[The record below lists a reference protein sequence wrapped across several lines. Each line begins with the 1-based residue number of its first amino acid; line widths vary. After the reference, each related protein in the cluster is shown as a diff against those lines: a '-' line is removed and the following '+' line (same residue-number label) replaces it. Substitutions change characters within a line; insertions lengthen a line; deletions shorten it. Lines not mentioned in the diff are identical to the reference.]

1 MVRLSWPFFAAQV
14 VIVCSGLFDVIIAGN
29 YGTLELAA
37 ISIGAAFWG
46 TSFSF
51 FFGAIQG
58 VAPIIGKNFGAL
70 RFSEIGVCFRAA
82 LIVGSLLG
90 CFGSVLMATSA
101 RRIFIYSGV
110 PIQLLELT
118 VDYVS
123 LVAWS
128 LPAALIARCFLSLSA
143 SVKRPKPIFYINL
156 CALAI
161 KAPLSYTLMYGALGM
176 PELGLKGCAVGTIAM
191 FMFMGCAGLITASRS
206 NEYRK
211 FFIARALGYAELR
224 QCHRILVLGLPIGM
238 ASVLE
243 VGSLTGMA
251 FIVVSL
257 GSTYVAAQQ
266 IMVSIVGLM
275 FLIPFSI
282 SFATQTLVSNA
293 IGRGSIG
300 DARDVAASSVWLSS
314 FFGAAGSALLYF
326 SQTSLFSIYTSDFET
341 KQAIESVLVVYMPY
355 IFFDAIQIVAAG
367 ALRGCEKTLLPSIVY
382 FISLWGVGLFGGYV
396 FTHGISLNT
405 ELIPD
410 ISGRGLMGVWLTGA
424 LSLAICAF
432 SFIFILNLWPN
443 PRRHSFLVN
452 WDLKLNEN

>member
-1 MVRLSWPFFAAQV
+1 M
-14 VIVCSGLFDVIIAGN
+14 LF
-29 YGTLELAA
+29 
-37 ISIGAAFWG
+37 
-46 TSFSF
+46 
-51 FFGAIQG
+51 
-58 VAPIIGKNFGAL
+58 
-70 RFSEIGVCFRAA
+70 
-82 LIVGSLLG
+82 
-90 CFGSVLMATSA
+90 
-101 RRIFIYSGV
+101 
-110 PIQLLELT
+110 
-118 VDYVS
+118 
-123 LVAWS
+123 
-128 LPAALIARCFLSLSA
+128 
-143 SVKRPKPIFYINL
+143 
-156 CALAI
+156 
-161 KAPLSYTLMYGALGM
+161 
-176 PELGLKGCAVGTIAM
+176 
-191 FMFMGCAGLITASRS
+191 RS
-206 NEYRK
+206 
-211 FFIARALGYAELR
+211 

-443 PRRHSFLVN
+443 PRRHSILVN
-452 WDLKLNEN
+452 WELKLNEN